1 MKQILL
7 LVVGLAILVATPS
20 QATAN
25 PELLMFSNPHC
36 GYCQSFLKDVAP
48 TYPDSEI
55 GKVLPLR
62 VINMDQDVPDW
73 YDKAY
78 RDKRISQI
86 RGTPTFIVWQDD
98 TELFK
103 FVGYPGKSRFYEILG
118 EFVSANQQLFSGERF
133 LGHSNK
139 EQWSAVPEANNVHPF
154 GGSTPDGTIELRKQA
169 PLSNMHKDPR
179 MDPNSSHNKPF
190 KVPGPKIPDV
200 VVQSDDIFDHTYDT
214 PQDALLAAK
223 YLKCG
228 SNVHFHAT
236 ENVWMPC
243 SMSISPGTDDLMQER
258 R

>member
-20 QATAN
+20 RATAN

-48 TYPDSEI
+48 TYHESDV

-73 YDKAY
+73 YDKAFK
-78 RDKRISQI
+78 DKRISQI

-103 FVGYPGKSRFYEILG
+103 FVGYPGKDRFYEILG
-118 EFVSANQQLFSGERF
+118 EFVSANQQLFGADAEKF

-139 EQWSAVPEANNVHPF
+139 EQWSAVPETNEL
-154 GGSTPDGTIELRKQA
+154 PDAFMELRKQA

-190 KVPGPKIPDV
+190 ERPKPRIPDV
-200 VVQSDDIFDHTYDT
+200 VVQSDNIFDHTYET

-228 SNVHFHAT
+228 SNVHFHAK

-243 SMSISPGTDDLMQER
+243 SMSISPGTDDLMQGR
-258 R
+258 N